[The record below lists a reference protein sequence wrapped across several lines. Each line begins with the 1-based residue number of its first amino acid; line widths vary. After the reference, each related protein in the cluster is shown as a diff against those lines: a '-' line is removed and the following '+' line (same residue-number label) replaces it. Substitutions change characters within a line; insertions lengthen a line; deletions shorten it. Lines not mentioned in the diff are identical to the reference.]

1 MMNEITV
8 QFYWYLQM
16 SSKFRYIKKN

>member
-1 MMNEITV
+1 MNEITV

>member
-1 MMNEITV
+1 MMNEINV

-16 SSKFRYIKKN
+16 SSQI